1 MVHPVVDRP
10 VSLILAQVRNQHRN
24 ELVLAVGDPDVNAVP
39 VGPPVLRTQMQPAAD
54 HAAFVRSAVRGPT
67 GLDPALHG
75 HVPEALGEDV
85 QPLQFA
91 DGLGRKCPGA
101 QEYNGNGDALLLQLD
116 QQIEAGLLRQ
126 DDDDVDID
134 GVAERAEQRAAIA
147 ETPDDEALPGQF
159 AGQGLAVDQVAIEEK
174 DANRICLADRAM
186 QLPRSVARGYDIL
199 FKHRRHLKTLS
210 IVCPADSS
218 TGRARRPILRGRP
231 NSTPA
236 VHAPA
241 RFLPPRES

>member
-1 MVHPVVDRP
+1 
-10 VSLILAQVRNQHRN
+10 
-24 ELVLAVGDPDVNAVP
+24 
-39 VGPPVLRTQMQPAAD
+39 
-54 HAAFVRSAVRGPT
+54 
-67 GLDPALHG
+67 
-75 HVPEALGEDV
+75 LGEDV

-210 IVCPADSS
+210 SFARQTPQLEEPAGQSCAAVRTAPLPFTLQRVSS
-218 TGRARRPILRGRP
+218 HHESP
-231 NSTPA
+231 NEVPQ
-236 VHAPA
+236 
-241 RFLPPRES
+241 PPM